1 MYNYNIK
8 GNYEHNCVALLGLLE
23 RSEDVSGW
31 TQSTEHVLAITV
43 KKEQCI
49 LSSGFSGPWFIG
61 EVIEGHNG
69 ACFAFGVF
77 VDGHFLEGS
86 LTYVVGVTQVIQD
99 LGSDYTDRNSRVV
112 TCCLS
117 STGALLQYASHL
129 LPLLE
134 SSPQVS
140 RKQLPHAF
148 LSAGQPLEDSADARR
163 HAGPH
168 DLAGLFLLL
177 SAGDLRT
184 AGLLPLSRTYL
195 GPVHGSAVGVQGMVG
210 NTS

>member
-1 MYNYNIK
+1 M
-8 GNYEHNCVALLGLLE
+8 
-23 RSEDVSGW
+23 
-31 TQSTEHVLAITV
+31 

-61 EVIEGHNG
+61 EVIDGHNG

-86 LTYVVGVTQVIQD
+86 LTYVVGVIQVIQD
-99 LGSDYTDRNSRVV
+99 LGADHSDRNGRVV

-140 RKQLPHAF
+140 RHQLPLSF
-148 LSAGQPLEDSADARR
+148 LSAGQPLEDSGDAHR

-168 DLAGLFLLL
+168 DLAGLFLLHP
-177 SAGDLRT
+177 AGDLRA